1 MKKIVAYMDLCCFN
15 RPFDDQSSRYTYL
28 ETEAKLFIQ
37 DLVRM
42 RKIDIVWSYVLDFE
56 NSANPDVEV
65 RDAISKWKKI
75 SICTIAESDEIVDR
89 AERFHR
95 IGLGIKDSLH
105 ISCAVEAKAKHFITT
120 DKGIVRKKKLIQE
133 INLLNP
139 IEFIEYEDHEK

>member
-1 MKKIVAYMDLCCFN
+1 MKKIVTDMDLCCFN

-65 RDAISKWKKI
+65 RDAISKWKKYL
-75 SICTIAESDEIVDR
+75 S
-89 AERFHR
+89 
-95 IGLGIKDSLH
+95 
-105 ISCAVEAKAKHFITT
+105 
-120 DKGIVRKKKLIQE
+120 VR
-133 INLLNP
+133 
-139 IEFIEYEDHEK
+139 